1 MAMDYAQIPGF
12 VIEDI
17 VRLRRCIDHA
27 EFPPRRTD
35 DNLIVGSW
43 NIRNFG
49 AFHHAWTENS
59 GSPKRNLRGLVLI
72 AEIIQCFD
80 VIALQ
85 EVKRNTAALR
95 FLMQDLLGPQW
106 AVILTDVTAGSK
118 GNTERLA
125 YLYDTRR
132 VTPSGLAGQIVLPPA
147 PDGDPVE
154 QFDRTPYMAGF
165 RAGGERFTLLT
176 VHIRYG
182 SSPPDRLPE
191 LQRFAQ
197 YTAGEIRDRVRSG
210 SSSEEPNLIVL
221 GDFNIDRRQG
231 NPLFDAFVETG
242 LWVPEALREVSTTYG
257 TEAKHYDQIAWFRDD
272 FELKPTGRAGKV
284 DFAGRVFQELT
295 RFQMS
300 FRVSDHF
307 PLWIE
312 FSTDRTVEQMA
323 QALGVDPDH
332 PEPLRDVPD

>member
-1 MAMDYAQIPGF
+1 MDYAQIPSF
-12 VIEDI
+12 VVEDI
-17 VRLRRCIDHA
+17 VRLRRCIDHVA
-27 EFPPRRTD
+27 FPPRRTD

-43 NIRNFG
+43 NIRDFG
-49 AFHHAWTENS
+49 AFHRAWTENS

-85 EVKRNTAALR
+85 EVKRNTTALR
-95 FLMQDLLGPQW
+95 FLMQHLLGPHW

-118 GNTERLA
+118 GNAERLA

-132 VTPSGLAGQIVLPPA
+132 VTPSGLAGQIVLPPTLE
-147 PDGDPVE
+147 GDPVE
-154 QFDRTPYMAGF
+154 QFDRTPYMVGF

-182 SSPPDRLPE
+182 SSPTDRLPE
-191 LQRFAQ
+191 LQQFAR

-210 SSSEEPNLIVL
+210 SSTEEPNLVVL

-242 LWVPEALREVSTTYG
+242 LWVPEALREVRTTYG

-295 RFQMS
+295 RSQMS

-312 FSTDRTVEQMA
+312 FSTDRTEERMA
-323 QALGVDPDH
+323 RALGVDPNH
-332 PEPLRDVPD
+332 PEPFRDVPD